1 MSPVLTCLLALVV
14 YVLAAARLTRIITTD
29 KVGEPLRVAAVDRF
43 GGDSMMAF
51 LFHCPWCFGWWVC
64 AALAWPTA
72 VVAGLPWW
80 WGFGL
85 WPAGSYLVGV
95 LARLDGD

>member
-1 MSPVLTCLLALVV
+1 MTTVLALALYVLT
-14 YVLAAARLTRIITTD
+14 AARLTRIITTD
-29 KVGEPLRVAAVDRF
+29 RVGLPLRKWALDKWGA
-43 GGDSMMAF
+43 DSMLSF
-51 LFHCPWCFGWWVC
+51 LAHCPWCVGWYV
-64 AALAWPTA
+64 ALALAFPAA

-95 LARLDGD
+95 LARYDVE

>member
-1 MSPVLTCLLALVV
+1 MITALALTLFVLT
-14 YVLAAARLTRIITTD
+14 AARLTRIVTTD
-29 KVGEPLRVAAVDRF
+29 QIGLPLRKWVLDRF
-43 GGDSMMAF
+43 GATSMLGF
-51 LFHCPWCFGWWVC
+51 GIHCGWCMGWWF
-64 AALAWPTA
+64 ALVLAFPAA

-95 LARLDGD
+95 LARYDVE